1 MTVLLAVWRT
11 ATLRHCLWVKRE
23 PAVPRRRPA
32 RLALM
37 EGLDERNF
45 KYDRS
50 EMKWVPEETSA
61 MPGAPANPS
70 QRPGG
75 NRLSLEQCFHLRLKL
90 RPELVPVTLVLSM
103 DEKGSADLP
112 VQAPTKYELVINL
125 KTADEVIE

>member
-1 MTVLLAVWRT
+1 
-11 ATLRHCLWVKRE
+11 
-23 PAVPRRRPA
+23 
-32 RLALM
+32 M

-61 MPGAPANPS
+61 MPGSACQSFAAAGGQQVVARAMLPS
-70 QRPGG
+70 PPETGV
-75 NRLSLEQCFHLRLKL
+75 
-90 RPELVPVTLVLSM
+90 PELVPVTLVLSM